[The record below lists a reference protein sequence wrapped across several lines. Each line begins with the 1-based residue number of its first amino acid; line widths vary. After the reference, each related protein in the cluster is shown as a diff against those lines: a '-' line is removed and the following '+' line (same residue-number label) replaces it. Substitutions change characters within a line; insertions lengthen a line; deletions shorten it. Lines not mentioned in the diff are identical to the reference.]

1 MIRAITFDWGD
12 TLAVNYGMPYLATQ
26 RRAFSALATDLKALG
41 CPVPEEFTA
50 QAMAGL
56 AVEWRKSIDPA
67 RNPEHREFDFATM
80 LRGWVLAAGG
90 DALAPTAL
98 AQVIDACTDRLA
110 DTMPP
115 LPESQP
121 VLAALK
127 GRGFRIGILSHVPW
141 PGDACRRWFVRHGLA
156 PYVDFY
162 SLSCEVGWI
171 KPNVLHY
178 QDAQAQA
185 GCPAQEILHVG
196 DHPFRD
202 VEGGRKFGFKTVL
215 RRTECIYPE
224 EALDACRPD
233 AEIIRLEELPGLL
246 DRW

>member
-12 TLAVNYGMPYLATQ
+12 TLAVNYGMPYRAIQ
-26 RRAFSALATDLKALG
+26 RRTFVRLAEDLAQRG
-41 CPVPEEFTA
+41 CPVPVDFTH
-50 QAMAGL
+50 QAMAEL

-67 RNPEHREFDFATM
+67 QNPDHREFDFAAM
-80 LRGWVLAAGG
+80 LRNWVLSAGG
-90 DALAPTAL
+90 GQLSPGEL
-98 AQVIDACTDRLA
+98 RRVIDDCTDRLA

-115 LPESQP
+115 LPESLP
-121 VLAALK
+121 VLTALK
-127 GRGFRIGILSHVPW
+127 ARGLKIGILSHVPW

-162 SLSCEVGWI
+162 SLSCEIGWI
-171 KPNVLHY
+171 KPNALHY

-185 GCPAQEILHVG
+185 GCPAHEILHVG

-215 RRTECIYPE
+215 RRTECIYSE
-224 EALDACRPD
+224 EALDACLPD

-246 DRW
+246 DQW